1 MAGRIR
7 FHLDEQ
13 VDVAIARALRRYGVD
28 VTTTVEAGLRA
39 ASDKEQLAY
48 ARREQRVLVTHD
60 ADFLRL
66 ATADS
71 DHAGIA
77 FCPRTGRSIGDIIRS
92 LLLIHELLTP
102 EEIARRV
109 EYL

>member
-13 VDVAIARALRRYGVD
+13 VDFAIARALRRYGVD
-28 VTTTVEAGLRA
+28 ITTTAEAGLRT
-39 ASDKEQLAY
+39 ASDAEQLAY
-48 ARREQRVLVTHD
+48 ARREQRVLITYD

-66 ATADS
+66 AAAGT

-77 FCPRTGRSIGDIIRS
+77 FCLRAGRSVGEIIRS
-92 LLLIHELLTP
+92 LLLIHELLRP
-102 EEIARRV
+102 EEIENRV

>member
-13 VDVAIARALRRYGVD
+13 VDVAVARSLRRYGVD
-28 VTTTVEAGLRA
+28 VTTTIEAGLRT
-39 ASDKEQLAY
+39 ASDEEQLAY

-66 ATADS
+66 AAVGS
-71 DHAGIA
+71 EHAGIA
-77 FCPRTGRSIGDIIRS
+77 FCPRTGRSVGEIIRS
-92 LLLIHELLTP
+92 LLLIHEVLRP
-102 EEIARRV
+102 EEIRGRV
-109 EYL
+109 EFL

>member
-13 VDVAIARALRRYGVD
+13 VDIAVARALRRYGVD
-28 VTTTVEAGLRA
+28 VITTVEAGLRT
-39 ASDKEQLAY
+39 ASDEEQLAY
-48 ARREQRVLVTHD
+48 ARREQRVLFTHD

-66 ATADS
+66 AAGS

-77 FCPRTGRSIGDIIRS
+77 FCQLTGRSVGEIIRS
-92 LLLIHELLTP
+92 LLLIHEVMRP

-109 EYL
+109 EFL

>member
-28 VTTTVEAGLRA
+28 VTTTIEAGLRTA
-39 ASDKEQLAY
+39 GDEEQLAY

-66 ATADS
+66 AAAGT
-71 DHAGIA
+71 DHAGTA
-77 FCPRTGRSIGDIIRS
+77 FARGQGGLLGRSSGACS
-92 LLLIHELLTP
+92 WSTK
-102 EEIARRV
+102 
-109 EYL
+109 Y

>member
-13 VDVAIARALRRYGVD
+13 VDVAVARALRRHGVD
-28 VTTTVEAGLRA
+28 VTTTVEAGLRT
-39 ASDKEQLAY
+39 ASDEEQIAY
-48 ARREQRVLVTHD
+48 ARREQRVLVTQD

-66 ATADS
+66 AAAGTR
-71 DHAGIA
+71 HAGIA
-77 FCPRTGRSIGDIIRS
+77 FSPPTGRSVGDIIRG
-92 LLLIHELLTP
+92 LLLVHELLRP
-102 EEIARRV
+102 EEIQDRV